1 MGVSRPIH
9 FPVPS
14 DPNTFV
20 CGEFFIPEALE
31 TATHQENP
39 YKGLLMIG
47 AVAGGIV
54 LLVLLAPF
62 FGAI

>member
-1 MGVSRPIH
+1 MCRGNSPFRCFPIR
-9 FPVPS
+9 
-14 DPNTFV
+14 NTFV

>member
-1 MGVSRPIH
+1 MP
-9 FPVPS
+9 P

-54 LLVLLAPF
+54 LLVLLAHF

>member
-1 MGVSRPIH
+1 M
-9 FPVPS
+9 
-14 DPNTFV
+14 T
-20 CGEFFIPEALE
+20 
-31 TATHQENP
+31 THQENP
-39 YKGLLMIG
+39 GKGLLMIG